1 MPIPR
6 LKLDDTALLVIDVQ
20 QRLLPTLAD
29 RERLLN
35 NCAVLLAMA
44 EVLEL
49 PVIVTEQNPGGLG
62 RTAEPLLEA
71 MPEQT
76 VLIEKTR
83 FSAAVDDVIRTLQ
96 MRQRSSVLI
105 AGIEAQVCVLQTAL
119 DLLAGGWPVFL
130 CSDAIS
136 AGQRD
141 QIAPALERVR
151 QAGGIV
157 TGVLSAM
164 YELMADS
171 THPAFRRCL
180 ELAKSVDQGVQ

>member
-1 MPIPR
+1 MPTAR
-6 LKLDDTALLVIDVQ
+6 LKTDRTILLVIDVQ
-20 QRLLPTLAD
+20 VRLLPTLAD

-35 NCAVLLAMA
+35 NCTVLLRMA
-44 EVLEL
+44 EALRL

-62 RTAEPLLEA
+62 RTAEALLEA
-71 MPEQT
+71 MPEQAE
-76 VLIEKTR
+76 VVEKTR
-83 FSAAVDDVIRTLQ
+83 FSAAVDEVLRI
-96 MRQRSSVLI
+96 MHEKQRSTVLM

-119 DLLAGGWPVFL
+119 DLLAGGKSCFL

-141 QIAPALERVR
+141 QIAPALARVSR
-151 QAGGIV
+151 AGGVV

-164 YELMADS
+164 YELLADS

-180 ELAKSVDQGVQ
+180 ELAKSVDKGDQ